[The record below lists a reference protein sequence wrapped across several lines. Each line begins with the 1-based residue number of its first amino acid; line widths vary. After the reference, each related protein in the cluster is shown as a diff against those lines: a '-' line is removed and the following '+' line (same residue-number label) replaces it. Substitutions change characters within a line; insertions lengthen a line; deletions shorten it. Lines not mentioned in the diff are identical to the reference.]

1 MAASRLGRW
10 RSVALRWLARSDR
23 ALAITLGGRDDLG
36 DAMKI
41 GIVGKGGVG
50 KTTTSS
56 LLARVLVAR
65 GRRVLAVDTDSNP
78 NLGLSLGLSPD
89 ATESLEPIPRS
100 MVVGRRG
107 DMTVAELMQ
116 DFAVLTPEGVSLM
129 SALRVNEAGA
139 GCTCGGHASV
149 RSLLG
154 EALHSE
160 TDDTIVDMEAGIEH
174 LSRSGGTLAHADV
187 LILMMEPSRKAIITA
202 QRTIGLAKEL
212 GIERWVGVGN
222 RVQDDDARQALV
234 EMCAEHEVPLDVV
247 IPSSTTLAESDRRG
261 RPLDREAAPE
271 VWAAIEAL
279 VDRLGIAPA
288 ELAPR

>member
-1 MAASRLGRW
+1 MNWAVLTAGCDIEMADQVRLRTK
-10 RSVALRWLARSDR
+10 RTS
-23 ALAITLGGRDDLG
+23 G
-36 DAMKI
+36 DVMKI

-56 LLARVLVAR
+56 LLARALVAR

-89 ATESLEPIPRS
+89 ATESLAPIPRS

-107 DMTVAELMQ
+107 DVTVSELME
-116 DFAVLTPEGVSLM
+116 DFATLTPEGVTLM
-129 SALRVNEAGA
+129 SALRVDEAGA

-174 LSRSGGTLAHADV
+174 LSRAGGTLAHADV
-187 LILMMEPSRKAIITA
+187 LVLMMEPSRKAIITA
-202 QRTIGLAKEL
+202 KRTIGLATEL
-212 GIERWVGVGN
+212 GITHCIGVGN
-222 RVQDDDARQALV
+222 RVDGDEARQALE
-234 EMCAEHEVPLDVV
+234 EMCVEHDVPLDVI
-247 IPSSTTLAESDRRG
+247 IPANTTLAEADRRG
-261 RPLDREAAPE
+261 RPLDRDAAPE
-271 VWAAIEAL
+271 VWAAVEAL
-279 VDRLGIAPA
+279 VDRLDVGAHDPV
-288 ELAPR
+288 PS

>member
-1 MAASRLGRW
+1 MG
-10 RSVALRWLARSDR
+10 
-23 ALAITLGGRDDLG
+23 TT
-36 DAMKI
+36 MKI

-56 LLARVLVAR
+56 LLARALVGR

-78 NLGLSLGLSPD
+78 NLGLSLGLGAE
-89 ATESLEPIPRS
+89 ATEALEPIPRS

-107 DMTVAELMQ
+107 DMTVAELMD
-116 DFAVLTPEGVSLM
+116 DFAVLTPEGVTLM
-129 SALRVNEAGA
+129 SALRVDEAGA

-187 LILMMEPSRKAIITA
+187 LVLMMEPSRKAIITA
-202 QRTIGLAKEL
+202 QRTIGLAADL
-212 GIERWVGVGN
+212 GITRCVGVGN
-222 RVQDDDARQALV
+222 RVDDEEARRALE
-234 EMCAEHEVPLDVV
+234 EMCSEHGVPLDVI
-247 IPSSTTLAESDRRG
+247 IPSNSTLAEADRRG
-261 RPLDREAAPE
+261 QPLGRDAAPE
-271 VWAAIEAL
+271 VWSAIDTL
-279 VDRLGIAPA
+279 VDRLELSA
-288 ELAPR
+288 EVLAPR